1 MKVKC
6 SGCGSY
12 YRKWDLYDGECYG
25 CRTGWDDDAG

>member
-12 YRKWDLYDGECYG
+12 YREWDLHKGECYG